1 MFLLLVLALVLVE
14 MTATAQ
20 AAIECPATLP
30 GPHDRFELV
39 GTVPAKVAL
48 LDGLRL
54 FDGQRGEEN
63 KTAPVEFAPDNAT
76 NKVGG
81 FATKWILGGDETV
94 FMLCTYLGMK
104 AYYRADTRPVPG
116 VCTVTTGASKVT
128 ASCN

>member
-1 MFLLLVLALVLVE
+1 MSGMLLLVLVLVG
-14 MTATAQ
+14 MAGTAQ

-39 GTVPAKVAL
+39 GTVPAKVAV

-63 KTAPVEFAPDNAT
+63 KTAPVELAPDSAT
-76 NKVGG
+76 NKAGG

-94 FMLCTYLGMK
+94 LMLCTYLGTN
-104 AYYRADTRPVPG
+104 AYYRADIRPVPR
-116 VCTVTTGASKVT
+116 VCTLTTGASKVT